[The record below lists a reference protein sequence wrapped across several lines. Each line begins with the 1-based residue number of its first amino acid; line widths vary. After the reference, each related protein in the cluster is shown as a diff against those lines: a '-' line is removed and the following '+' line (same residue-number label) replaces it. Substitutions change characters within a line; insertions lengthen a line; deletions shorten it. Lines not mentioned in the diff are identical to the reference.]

1 MAAPSVLGAEMLR
14 RDIGSRRTS
23 WQQRKTRPRRHGWC
37 KSISR
42 CPPMLIRGLT
52 FSCRGFNSCRKT
64 APQPTNHPWGRPS
77 RSSKP
82 LRFASPQTPYP
93 RGGSAFAEERYYSI
107 SVVAATGEAPLV
119 PGGPHQLA
127 CNGCIV
133 ETGRRRTAAEGA
145 RTGAAPFASKNGV
158 TLKIS
163 QDSEIFVYS
172 NGESLANSSRRS
184 GGPRN
189 RTKCGKAECL
199 RRQ

>member
-1 MAAPSVLGAEMLR
+1 MHLMRAAR
-14 RDIGSRRTS
+14 RI
-23 WQQRKTRPRRHGWC
+23 WCAGWC

-133 ETGRRRTAAEGA
+133 ETGRRRTSAEGA
-145 RTGAAPFASKNGV
+145 RTGAAPFASRNRV

-163 QDSEIFVYS
+163 QDSEMSVYS
-172 NGESLANSSRRS
+172 NGESHSKFVSPVWWAAKSDKMRQSRMPKETMTWPIYGCQVS
-184 GGPRN
+184 GARIDI
-189 RTKCGKAECL
+189 
-199 RRQ
+199 